1 MKKLRSIIEND
12 LWSKIQEVLNWGF
25 HFDVGDKQI
34 HLTIGLILLI
44 IGVYA
49 ATRIL
54 LKWLRRL
61 LTRKM
66 NEEDK
71 LKFISVFKFTDY
83 IIYLTVILVT
93 LNASGIN
100 VTVILTASAALLVGL
115 GLALQI
121 LFQDILAGIIIIV
134 DKSVNVGDVVE
145 VDDKVGKVFEIKL
158 RTTRAITRDDKVVV
172 IPNHKFITD
181 TVYNYTQNHRTT
193 REDIAVGVAYGS
205 NVDKVE
211 EILLAVAAD
220 QSGVLRNPEPFVL
233 FEDFGDSALQFT
245 LQFYIND
252 SFQVPRLKSRMRFAI
267 NERFNSAG
275 IRIPFPQRDVHL
287 FQQGGNPSSPSVQ

>member
-1 MKKLRSIIEND
+1 MEKLRNILEQDI
-12 LWSKIQEVLNWGF
+12 WGKIQEVLNWGF
-25 HFDVGDKQI
+25 HFDVGDKKI
-34 HLTIGLILLI
+34 NLTIGLILLI
-44 IGVYA
+44 IAVYI

-54 LKWLRRL
+54 LKSLRRL
-61 LTRKM
+61 MTRKM

-83 IIYLTVILVT
+83 IIYLTVFLLT
-93 LNASGIN
+93 LNAAGVN

-121 LFQDILAGIIIIV
+121 LFQDILAGILIIV

-145 VDDKVGKVFEIKL
+145 LDGKVGKVFEIKL

-172 IPNHKFITD
+172 IPNHKFISD

-193 REDIAVGVAYGS
+193 REFVSVGVAYGTDA
-205 NVDKVE
+205 NRVA
-211 EILLAVAAD
+211 EILKSVAVEHN
-220 QSGVLRNPEPFVL
+220 GVLKKPEPFVL
-233 FEDFGDSALQFT
+233 FEDFGDSALLFS
-245 LQFYIND
+245 LQFYVND
-252 SFQVPRLKSRMRFAI
+252 SFQVPQIKSRMRFAI
-267 NERFNSAG
+267 NERFSSEG

-287 FQQGGNPSSPSVQ
+287 FQAGDSPSSTP

>member
-12 LWSKIQEVLNWGF
+12 IWGKIQEVLNWGF
-25 HFDVGDKQI
+25 HFEVGDKQI

-44 IGVYA
+44 VGVYA

-193 REDIAVGVAYGS
+193 REDIAIGVAYGTD
-205 NVDKVE
+205 VQKVE
-211 EILLAVAAD
+211 EILLSVAAD
-220 QSGVLRNPEPFVL
+220 QSGVLKSPEPFVL

-252 SFQVPRLKSRMRFAI
+252 SFQVPRLKSHMRFAI

-287 FQQGGNPSSPSVQ
+287 FQEGGNPSSPTAQ

>member
-1 MKKLRSIIEND
+1 MEELRGFFERDI
-12 LWSKIQEVLNWGF
+12 WGKIQNVLNWGF
-25 HFDVGDKQI
+25 HFNVGEKEI
-34 HLTIGLILLI
+34 HLTIGLILLVI
-44 IGVYA
+44 AVYV
-49 ATRIL
+49 ATRVL

-83 IIYLTVILVT
+83 IIYLTVILLT
-93 LNASGIN
+93 LNAAGIN

-121 LFQDILAGIIIIV
+121 LFQDILAGILIIV

-145 VDDKVGKVFEIKL
+145 VDEKVGKVFEIKL
-158 RTTRAITRDDKVVV
+158 RTTRAITRDDKVVI

-181 TVYNYTQNHRTT
+181 TVFNYTQNHRTT
-193 REDIAVGVAYGS
+193 REKILIGVAYGS
-205 NVDKVE
+205 DVAKVE
-211 EILLAVAAD
+211 EILISVAED
-220 QSGVLRNPEPFVL
+220 QSGVLQNPEPFVL
-233 FEDFGDSALQFT
+233 FEDFGDSALLFT

-252 SFQVPRLKSRMRFAI
+252 SFQVPRLKSRMRFTI

-287 FQQGGNPSSPSVQ
+287 FSSEGNSSSPSNP